1 MIGPF
6 PNRAAV
12 RVGHACA
19 LLGLVAGLACGGR
32 EPFKVLHV
40 PDLIALLRSPERK
53 PTVLDA
59 NGADF
64 RAREGIIPGAVLL
77 TSYKSYDAA
86 KELPPAKD
94 TPLVFYCANTH

>member
-1 MIGPF
+1 VSGPLLD
-6 PNRAAV
+6 RVAV

-19 LLGLVAGLACGGR
+19 VLGLVAALACGGR

-40 PDLIALLRSPERK
+40 PDLVALLRSPERK

-64 RAREGIIPGAVLL
+64 REREGIIPGAVLL
-77 TSYKSYDAA
+77 TNYKTYDAA

-94 TPLVFYCANTH
+94 TPLVFYCADSH